1 MVLTRTNDAEVSL
14 AERIAV
20 ADRAAGDFFLSL
32 HFNSGLPNRELAGIE
47 TYCVTPAGMPS
58 NATVYS
64 HIEDM
69 TGWASCTSSCSGG
82 NGTAIFSLTQQQASP
97 SLDGSSTLFS
107 YDGGPAFS
115 HILWS
120 QHLSSNG
127 TASNFVLDMGYYIDR
142 PANAQGLEF
151 AANQQLPN
159 QWYKFSTQCSFAD
172 GKWRVWD
179 SANQGWVATSAPCT
193 QPPANTWQHLTFE
206 YQRANGQAVF
216 VAITVNGQ
224 RYSINQSFNP
234 QAHSGST
241 SVGVHFEIDGDSTAQ
256 PYNVWIDE
264 MTLNIW

>member
-1 MVLTRTNDAEVSL
+1 MHRCFSPTRGGMLLMAAL
-14 AERIAV
+14 IV
-20 ADRAAGDFFLSL
+20 ALGSSTIMSAQAT
-32 HFNSGLPNRELAGIE
+32 I
-47 TYCVTPAGMPS
+47 PA
-58 NATVYS
+58 NATVYKNIQEMS
-64 HIEDM
+64 SW
-69 TGWASCTSSCSGG
+69 TTCTSSCSGG

-127 TASNFVLDMGYYIDR
+127 SATNFVLDMYYYIDQ
-142 PANAQGLEF
+142 PASAQGLEF
-151 AANQQLPN
+151 AANQQLPG

-193 QPPANTWQHLTFE
+193 RPPANTWQHLTFD
-206 YQRANGQAVF
+206 YQRANAQAVF

-224 RYSINQSFNP
+224 KYDINQSFNP
-234 QAHSGST
+234 QTNSGST
-241 SVGVHFEIDGDSTAQ
+241 SVGVHFEMDGDGTAQ
-256 PYNVWIDE
+256 PYNVWIDQ
-264 MTLNIW
+264 MTLSIW

>member
-1 MVLTRTNDAEVSL
+1 MS
-14 AERIAV
+14 
-20 ADRAAGDFFLSL
+20 
-32 HFNSGLPNRELAGIE
+32 
-47 TYCVTPAGMPS
+47 
-58 NATVYS
+58 
-64 HIEDM
+64 
-69 TGWASCTSSCSGG
+69 GWASCTSTCSGG

-127 TASNFVLDMGYYIDR
+127 SATNFVLDMYYYIDQ
-142 PANAQGLEF
+142 PASAQGLEF
-151 AANQQLPN
+151 AANQQLPG

-193 QPPANTWQHLTFE
+193 RPPANTWQHLTFD
-206 YQRANGQAVF
+206 YQRANAQAVF

-224 RYSINQSFNP
+224 KYDINQSFNP
-234 QAHSGST
+234 QTNSGST
-241 SVGVHFEIDGDSTAQ
+241 SVGVHFEMDGDGTAQ
-256 PYNVWIDE
+256 PYNVWIDQ
-264 MTLNIW
+264 MTLSIW